1 MLGWWVNQPSD
12 PAYYIEDCP
21 ILKAFI
27 SVLFRVAAYQNDKK
41 KLCKDYYYWAAMKKC
56 TNWDQKST
64 RIYVS

>member
-1 MLGWWVNQPSD
+1 MLGWWDNQPSD

-41 KLCKDYYYWAAMKKC
+41 NSVKITITGQQWKSAQIGIKKVPG
-56 TNWDQKST
+56 SM
-64 RIYVS
+64 